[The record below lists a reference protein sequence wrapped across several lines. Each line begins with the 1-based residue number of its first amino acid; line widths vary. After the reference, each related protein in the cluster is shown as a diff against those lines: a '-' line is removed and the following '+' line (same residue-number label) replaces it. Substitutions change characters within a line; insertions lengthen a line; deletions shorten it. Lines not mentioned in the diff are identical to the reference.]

1 MADGLDAYCAVTTI
15 KSRRIFRIVISAF
28 FFPTLYPVGRM
39 NDKLECWHRYPEERP
54 KHGGWFE
61 TMCEFDGR
69 IISKDLIYAFAN
81 KRFAAS
87 GGVTDGSVVMWREVQ
102 TDLLDA
108 E

>member
-1 MADGLDAYCAVTTI
+1 
-15 KSRRIFRIVISAF
+15 
-28 FFPTLYPVGRM
+28 M
-39 NDKLECWHRYPEERP
+39 NDKLECWHRYTEERP

-87 GGVTDGSVVMWREVQ
+87 GGVTAGSVVMWREVQ

-108 E
+108 ELASEISKQTST